1 MWLEQ
6 VIILTCQTNLC
17 KAFIPV
23 QILIKSDLF
32 LKVILS
38 VVLLEMRSMVFLLFL
53 ISDVKIILFSENDN
67 MRNGL

>member
-6 VIILTCQTNLC
+6 VIIVTCQTDLF
-17 KAFIPV
+17 KAFTPV

-38 VVLLEMRSMVFLLFL
+38 AVLLEMRSMVFLLFL